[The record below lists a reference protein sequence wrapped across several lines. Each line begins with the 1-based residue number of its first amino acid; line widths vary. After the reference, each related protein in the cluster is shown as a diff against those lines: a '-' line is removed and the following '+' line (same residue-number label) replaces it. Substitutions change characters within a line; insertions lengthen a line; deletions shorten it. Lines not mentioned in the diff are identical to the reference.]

1 MVNVHQEIASGAEVW
16 FAPPDGVAQ
25 RTKDFDRLFDEPR
38 SWETAA
44 SGVSVFSVTANYLVR
59 APAASVARFLA
70 FLHQRGIRLDVSI
83 SGITADKRVCGDA
96 IEGIVWPAEE
106 ESYATQL
113 KARGAEVYSFS
124 FDSPLD
130 AGYLFHGKN
139 ACRLTVRETARRL
152 ASTVGILR
160 AAYPNAK
167 MIDSDVPTG
176 RPVDEWGSLLG

>member
-1 MVNVHQEIASGAEVW
+1 MIAFALVSLMVNVHQEIASGAEVW

-139 ACRLTVRETARRL
+139 ACRLTVRET
-152 ASTVGILR
+152 
-160 AAYPNAK
+160 
-167 MIDSDVPTG
+167 
-176 RPVDEWGSLLG
+176 